1 MSDTR
6 VAMKTKVIVIVS
18 GGCIRDIQT
27 NDPTL
32 DAIVV
37 DYDCNEETPNTRIV
51 DDNLADV
58 WPVTLSPITLDV

>member
-37 DYDCNEETPNTRIV
+37 DYDCNEETPT
-51 DDNLADV
+51 
-58 WPVTLSPITLDV
+58 PV